1 MSPQPSPESTPN
13 NSGRLLDDSWT
24 TLGRVQV
31 SGTTPPRASKRDR
44 RERESARSNALV
56 TRYVTGA
63 VTLPRPDPTRPD
75 PYLGLRCIAWP
86 QVVSDSTSARRVVPS
101 CNAEG
106 TNR

>member
-1 MSPQPSPESTPN
+1 MSPQTSPESTPN

-24 TLGRVQV
+24 TLGRVQ
-31 SGTTPPRASKRDR
+31 SPGTTYPLTSNRPP
-44 RERESARSNALV
+44 RERESTRSNALL

-86 QVVSDSTSARRVVPS
+86 QVVSDSTSPSSRVPS
-101 CNAEG
+101 CNAER
-106 TNR
+106 TER